1 MKKLFSFNS
10 RRPDKQFGTG
20 LWRHNRDRF
29 LRAVDRYYAMAVAI
43 HDAAGIDPASD
54 SASDSKASAPDAST
68 PTAHG
73 QSTGAPES
81 AAASARETIMAGT
94 HRLNDLA
101 ADVDDL
107 TARLHARWP
116 IDDQVVPGHVRAAVG
131 DSPELLTRA
140 SAKVAEAV
148 LAASMVRAGT
158 AEGTALTSAAA
169 ATERFITDAADLLDR
184 AREIIAEAERS

>member
-29 LRAVDRYYAMAVAI
+29 LRAVDRYYATAVAI
-43 HDAAGIDPASD
+43 HDAAGTDPVSD
-54 SASDSKASAPDAST
+54 PEATAPDASA
-68 PTAHG
+68 PTAPG
-73 QSTGAPES
+73 QATGAHES

-101 ADVDDL
+101 SDVDDL

-158 AEGTALTSAAA
+158 AEGSALTSVAA

>member
-29 LRAVDRYYAMAVAI
+29 LRAVDRYYATAVAI
-43 HDAAGIDPASD
+43 HDAAGTDPASD
-54 SASDSKASAPDAST
+54 SEAGAPETSAQSAR
-68 PTAHG
+68 G
-73 QSTGAPES
+73 QGTGAPGS

-101 ADVDDL
+101 SDVDDL

-158 AEGTALTSAAA
+158 AEGSALTSAAA